1 MHPEGPAT
9 GHLDTDFLG
18 FPLSL
23 SKCLDVTKFQVATAC
38 LNSSKLTPVID
49 SADLIVL

>member
-18 FPLSL
+18 FHLSL
-23 SKCLDVTKFQVATAC
+23 ANAEVVLKFQVVTSC
-38 LNSSKLTPVID
+38 ISRNPSDLTSSE
-49 SADLIVL
+49 